1 MNSDL
6 GNYLLRVFIGMLLG
20 AAITMAIHTQ
30 SYSVSVRTLMDQGKL
45 TIVGEN
51 LWYLSSNQALTEK
64 ELESLA
70 SLQGIYYIHV
80 VTTSEWPN
88 E

>member
-1 MNSDL
+1 MKEEARA
-6 GNYLLRVFIGMLLG
+6 YLIGVAVGLLCGFILFKV
-20 AAITMAIHTQ
+20 TDTP
-30 SYSVSVRTLMDQGKL
+30 SYSGSVRTLMDQGKL
-45 TIVGEN
+45 TIIGEN

-64 ELESLA
+64 ELKSLA